1 MATNWIGKTHPK
13 YSTVKELAEELGCC
27 VQQVYKTLKRPEMES
42 ARKKIGTAGVRI
54 NRDEYFR
61 ILEQIYR

>member
-1 MATNWIGKTHPK
+1 MARNILSKTRTK
-13 YSTVKELAEELGCC
+13 YSTVKELAEELDCC
-27 VQQVYKTLKRPEMES
+27 VQQVYKTLKRPEMET

-54 NRDEYFR
+54 DRDEYYR